1 MSVSS
6 CARLVLLMLLLA
18 ALAGCSMLDPNGRPH
33 QPTTLE
39 RVDAAAK
46 ALIENSRG
54 RLDDTAPL
62 VATTFVDVD
71 HLGQSST
78 LGRTLSEMFVSRLVE
93 SGQKV
98 IEVKLRNSLYIEEN
112 TGELILSRNVQ
123 RLSQDYDANAVLV
136 GTYAQAQDRLFI
148 NARVV
153 RIADRA
159 ILGATSFELPLNND
173 LRTLLPPS
181 YP

>member
-1 MSVSS
+1 MPLSS
-6 CARLVLLMLLLA
+6 CARLWLLVLLLA
-18 ALAGCSMLDPNGRPH
+18 ALAGCSALDPNGHPH

-39 RVDAAAK
+39 RVDSAAK
-46 ALIENSRG
+46 TLVENHRG
-54 RLDDTAPL
+54 RLDDAAPL

-93 SGQKV
+93 SGLPV

-123 RLSQDYDANAVLV
+123 RLSQDYDASAVLV
-136 GTYAQAQDRLFI
+136 GTYARAQDRLFI
-148 NARVV
+148 NVRVV

-159 ILGATSFELPLNND
+159 ILGATSFALPLNND